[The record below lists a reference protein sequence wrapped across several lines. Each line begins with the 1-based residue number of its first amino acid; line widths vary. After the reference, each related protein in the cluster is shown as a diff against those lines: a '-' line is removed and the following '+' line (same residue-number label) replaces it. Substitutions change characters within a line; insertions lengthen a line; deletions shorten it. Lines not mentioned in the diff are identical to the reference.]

1 MRIRSLVFLVAC
13 GVFLFPVLSSAQE
26 VWGPITEIEQPG
38 HQHAVIFEPKH
49 VEKPS
54 PSIPLPPII
63 KKPDKTSGDFTEISS
78 PVGSKLISSGEVIG
92 GATVPIG
99 NMSAATSQTE
109 RLLNMIEGAIK
120 KLK

>member
-1 MRIRSLVFLVAC
+1 MRIRSLVLLLAG
-13 GVFLFPVLSSAQE
+13 GVFLFPVLCSAQE

-38 HQHAVIFEPKH
+38 NHHAVVFEPKYID
-49 VEKPS
+49 KPS

-63 KKPDKTSGDFTEISS
+63 KKPDKTSGDFTEIASLI
-78 PVGSKLISSGEVIG
+78 GSKLISSGESIG
-92 GATVPIG
+92 SATVPIG
-99 NMSAATSQTE
+99 NMSSATSQTE